1 MKLKRILAGV
11 LTGAM
16 MITGIPA
23 FGLEASL
30 PVYADEP
37 ADSTGAAG
45 VTYTNLAA
53 GKAVRTAGTEEGA
66 ASNVTDGKADTV
78 WKSADLNKVSPSIWK
93 LICRISEA
101 ISTI

>member
-37 ADSTGAAG
+37 EI
-45 VTYTNLAA
+45 
-53 GKAVRTAGTEEGA
+53 GKRRV
-66 ASNVTDGKADTV
+66 GKE
-78 WKSADLNKVSPSIWK
+78 
-93 LICRISEA
+93 C
-101 ISTI
+101 